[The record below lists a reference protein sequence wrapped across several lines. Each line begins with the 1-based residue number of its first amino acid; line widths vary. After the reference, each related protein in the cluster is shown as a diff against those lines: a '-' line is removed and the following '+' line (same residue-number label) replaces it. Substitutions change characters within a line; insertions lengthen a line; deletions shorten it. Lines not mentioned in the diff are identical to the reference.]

1 MFLNILI
8 KQKYRRKLT
17 LHDNSQVKFILVN

>member
-1 MFLNILI
+1 MFLNILT

-17 LHDNSQVKFILVN
+17 LYDNSQVKFILVN